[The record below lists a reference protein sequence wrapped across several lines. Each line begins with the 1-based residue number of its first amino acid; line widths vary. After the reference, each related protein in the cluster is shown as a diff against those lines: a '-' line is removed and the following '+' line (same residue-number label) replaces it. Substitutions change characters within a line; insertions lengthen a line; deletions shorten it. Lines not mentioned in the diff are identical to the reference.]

1 MRMTESYYFT
11 GDRYA
16 DAILTKLVDYLEKI
30 GYTIDKGKGSFE
42 KFYDDANLEKFV
54 EFVFDEFP
62 MTVDTPNTD
71 FDVEWSW
78 NEFLDSKDGK
88 IAREWIEDNPK
99 EIDSAYFLDDLDKA
113 FIAETV
119 ADVKLVVNEFC
130 TKNEYGKKLSKK
142 DKQCLID
149 TINDADIGEF
159 ENGYTWGADEFTYI
173 LMTDHD
179 GEHEYK
185 DINDALKRYTKY
197 AQEGQLIASWIA
209 DYNDND
215 VFVLYGVD
223 LEEIAKKALE
233 L

>member
-119 ADVKLVVNEFC
+119 ADVKLMN
-130 TKNEYGKKLSKK
+130 S
-142 DKQCLID
+142 
-149 TINDADIGEF
+149 
-159 ENGYTWGADEFTYI
+159 
-173 LMTDHD
+173 
-179 GEHEYK
+179 
-185 DINDALKRYTKY
+185 
-197 AQEGQLIASWIA
+197 AQRMNMVRNFPRKTNS
-209 DYNDND
+209 
-215 VFVLYGVD
+215 V
-223 LEEIAKKALE
+223 
-233 L
+233 